1 MTEITVNG
9 MTCTSCATH
18 VKDALEKIPGV
29 NAAVVSYPESRA
41 QVMADTA
48 VSHNQLLAAI
58 AALGYQGSIRVGD
71 FKDEPKI
78 RDALEGAGL
87 HIAIIGSGG
96 AAMAAALKAVEQGA
110 TVTLIERGTIGG
122 TCVNIGCV
130 PSKIMIRAAHIAHL
144 RRESPFDGGIAATV
158 PAIDRSKLLAQQQAR
173 VDELR
178 HAKYEGILDGNPAI
192 TVLHGEARFKDDQSL
207 VVRLNE
213 GGEREVTFDRCLVA
227 TGASPA
233 VPPIPG
239 LKESP
244 YWTSTE
250 ALVSD
255 TIPARL
261 AVIGSSVVALELAQA
276 FARLGSQVTILA
288 RSTLFFREDPA
299 IGEAVTAAFRAE
311 GIEVLEHT
319 QASQVAHVNGEFVLT
334 TGHGELRADKLLVA
348 TGRAPNTRSL
358 ALDAAGVTVNAQGA
372 IVIDQGMRTSN
383 PNIYAAGDCTDQ
395 PQFVY
400 VAAAAGTRAA
410 INMTGGDAAL
420 NLTAMPAVVFTDPQV
435 ATVGYSEAEAHHD
448 GIETDSRTLTLD
460 NVPRALANFDTRGF
474 IKLVIEEGS
483 GRLIGVQAVAPEA
496 GELIQTAVLAIRN
509 RMTVQELADQ
519 LFPYLT
525 MVEGLKLAAQTP
537 LGEICR
543 YRVCR
548 VMPSSRHRSPTLVS
562 GCPIAAIARRSL
574 AAVILNGRPPFRPR
588 ARADAK
594 PAMVRSAINSRSN
607 SANAAKMPKTSLPAA
622 VVVSMAAPWPV
633 NTLRPMPRAV
643 RSCTVLMRWRKSRP
657 SRSSFHTTSVS
668 PGRSAFRQLT
678 KPGRSSRL
686 PDAWSS

>member
-1 MTEITVNG
+1 MTHLKITG
-9 MTCTSCATH
+9 MTCDSCAVH
-18 VKDALEKIPGV
+18 VKEALEKVPGV
-29 NAAVVSYPESRA
+29 QSAVVSYAKGAAQLDLDPGTASDALTAVVAGLGYRA
-41 QVMADTA
+41 TLADTSSTDNRTGLHDKVRGWMGTA
-48 VSHNQLLAAI
+48 DK
-58 AALGYQGSIRVGD
+58 GSDGERQ
-71 FKDEPKI
+71 
-78 RDALEGAGL
+78 L
-87 HIAIIGSGG
+87 HIAVIGSGG

-110 TVTLIERGTIGG
+110 KVTLIERGTIGG
-122 TCVNIGCV
+122 TCVNVGCV

-144 RRESPFDGGIAATV
+144 RRESPFDGGVAATV
-158 PAIDRSKLLAQQQAR
+158 PAIDRRKLVAQQQAR

-192 TVLHGEARFKDDQSL
+192 TVLHGEARFKDNQNL
-207 VVRLNE
+207 VVRLND
-213 GGEREVTFDRCLVA
+213 GGEHVVAFDQCLLA

-233 VPPIPG
+233 VPPTPG

-255 TIPARL
+255 AIPERL

-288 RSTLFFREDPA
+288 RSTLLFREDPA
-299 IGEAVTAAFRAE
+299 IGEAITAAFRAE
-311 GIEVLEHT
+311 GIKVLEHT
-319 QASQVAHVNGEFVLT
+319 QASQIAHVDGEFVLA

-348 TGRAPNTRSL
+348 TGRTPNTRSL
-358 ALDAAGVTVNAQGA
+358 ALEAAGVAVNAQGA
-372 IVIDQGMRTSN
+372 IVIDKGMHTST
-383 PNIYAAGDCTDQ
+383 PHIYAAGDCTDQ

-410 INMTGGDAAL
+410 INMTGGDAAI
-420 NLTAMPAVVFTDPQV
+420 NLTAMPTVVFTDPQV

-496 GELIQTAVLAIRN
+496 GELIQTGVLAIRN

-525 MVEGLKLAAQTP
+525 MVEGLKLAAQTFSKDVKQ
-537 LGEICR
+537 L
-543 YRVCR
+543 
-548 VMPSSRHRSPTLVS
+548 
-562 GCPIAAIARRSL
+562 
-574 AAVILNGRPPFRPR
+574 
-588 ARADAK
+588 
-594 PAMVRSAINSRSN
+594 
-607 SANAAKMPKTSLPAA
+607 
-622 VVVSMAAPWPV
+622 
-633 NTLRPMPRAV
+633 
-643 RSCTVLMRWRKSRP
+643 SCCA
-657 SRSSFHTTSVS
+657 
-668 PGRSAFRQLT
+668 G
-678 KPGRSSRL
+678 
-686 PDAWSS
+686 